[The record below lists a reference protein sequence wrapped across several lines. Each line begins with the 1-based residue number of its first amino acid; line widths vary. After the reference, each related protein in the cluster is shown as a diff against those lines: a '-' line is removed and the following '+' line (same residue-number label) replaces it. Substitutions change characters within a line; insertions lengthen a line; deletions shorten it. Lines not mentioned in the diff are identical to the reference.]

1 MFKQKVALITGIT
14 GQDGSYLA
22 EFLLEKGYMVHG
34 IKRRA
39 SSLNTQRID
48 HIYQDPHIENA
59 HFKLHYGDLSDT
71 SNLIR
76 IVQETQPDEIY
87 NLGAQ
92 SHVAVSFES
101 PEYTADIDAIGTLRL
116 LEAIRILGLEKKT
129 RFYQASTSELYG
141 QVQEIPQKET
151 TPFYPRSP
159 YAAAKMYAYWITV
172 NYREAYGM
180 YACNG
185 ILFNHESPRRGE
197 TFVTRKITRGL
208 ANIAQGLESC
218 IYMGN
223 LDALRDW
230 GHAKDYV
237 RMQWMMLQQDSP
249 DDFVIAT
256 GVQYNVRQFIEW
268 SAAELGVTLKFEG
281 QGIDETATVISIL
294 GNKAPAIKVGDVIVR
309 IDPRYFRPTEVET
322 LLGDPT
328 KAKEKLGWVPE
339 IKVQEM
345 CAEMVAFDL
354 EAAKQHALLKSHG
367 FVINVSLES

>member
-1 MFKQKVALITGIT
+1 
-14 GQDGSYLA
+14 
-22 EFLLEKGYMVHG
+22 VHG

-39 SSLNTQRID
+39 SSFNTQRVD
-48 HIYQDPHIENA
+48 HIYQDPHVSSA
-59 HFKLHYGDLSDT
+59 RFKLHYGDLSDS
-71 SNLIR
+71 SNLTR
-76 IVQETQPDEIY
+76 IIQETQPDEIY

-101 PEYTADIDAIGTLRL
+101 PEYTADVDAMGTLRI
-116 LEAIRILGLEKKT
+116 LEAIRILGLEKKA

-141 QVQEIPQKET
+141 QVQETPQKET

-159 YAAAKMYAYWITV
+159 YAVAKLYAYWITV
-172 NYREAYGM
+172 NYREAYGI

-208 ANIAQGLESC
+208 ANISQGLEDC
-218 IYMGN
+218 LYMGN
-223 LDALRDW
+223 IDALRDW

-237 RMQWMMLQQDSP
+237 RMQWMMLQQDTP

-256 GVQYNVRQFIEW
+256 GKQYSVRQFIEW
-268 SAAELGVTLKFEG
+268 
-281 QGIDETATVISIL
+281 TATAL
-294 GNKAPAIKVGDVIVR
+294 GMQLRWEGEGVNEVGYADGKVIVR

-328 KAKEKLGWVPE
+328 KAKQKLGWTPE
-339 IKVQEM
+339 ITAQQM
-345 CAEMVAFDL
+345 CAEMVAADL
-354 EAAKQHALLKSHG
+354 AQAKQHALLKANGYS
-367 FVINVSLES
+367 VNVSVE